1 MPYYIDSVPR
11 NLRKSDNLRA
21 PLWADDPA
29 SQWQRRVIPLDVLAP
44 TPESNSA
51 YMKWSSEA
59 IEDVHEQLEILNI
72 AHEVRGKF
80 AAFNLPYLALPT
92 QTEPHTALEV
102 FIRTNTSAE
111 PLGDYDIVVALAEA
125 STGESLHDFVAK
137 VEQASPAAS
146 RYYPSE
152 DLALPAA
159 ALLQRRVAGKS
170 TYLSAGFASQLIE
183 NWDKYQVGVDRA
195 VDFFEQERIFDANRL
210 PTDVVV
216 PVLVALW
223 AEAPEG
229 GDAEGRARSTLR
241 KYMWRAFFT
250 RRYERSTGTRAL
262 VDYNELRAYVASA
275 SAPVPAIFNDEANPL
290 PEIAELMEAGWPKKK
305 DRLGRAILAL
315 SLRHDGL
322 DLADGSQAN
331 VGNLSKRE
339 YHHLF
344 PAAHLKGKDVP
355 DGKIYRALNCAL
367 VSWQTNRAISS
378 KEPEK
383 YLAEREIE
391 DGPTRD
397 QIMDRLSTHLIPYQ
411 QMVANNYDAFLEK
424 RGEMVRT
431 EMLKLCN

>member
-1 MPYYIDSVPR
+1 
-11 NLRKSDNLRA
+11 
-21 PLWADDPA
+21 
-29 SQWQRRVIPLDVLAP
+29 
-44 TPESNSA
+44 
-51 YMKWSSEA
+51 MKWSSEA

-72 AHEVRGKF
+72 THEVRGKF

-111 PLGDYDIVVALAEA
+111 PLGEYDIVVALAEA

-152 DLALPAA
+152 DLALAAA

-229 GDAEGRARSTLR
+229 GDAEGRARSILR

-367 VSWQTNRAISS
+367 VSWQTNRTISS

-431 EMLKLCN
+431 EMLELCN

>member
-1 MPYYIDSVPR
+1 MPYFIDSVPR
-11 NLRKSDNLRA
+11 RRRKNYDVRL
-21 PLWADDPA
+21 PMWADNHA
-29 SQWQRRVIPLDVLAP
+29 SQWQRRMIPLDLLAP
-44 TPESNSA
+44 NQEGIDA
-51 YMKWSSEA
+51 YMKWANEA
-59 IEDVHEQLEILNI
+59 IEDVHEQLEILNVT
-72 AHEVRGKF
+72 HGVRGKF

-111 PLGDYDIVVALAEA
+111 PLSDYDIVVALAEA

-137 VEQASPAAS
+137 VEQASPAAA
-146 RYYPSE
+146 RYYPPE
-152 DLALPAA
+152 DLALAAA

-170 TYLSAGFASQLIE
+170 TYLSDVFPSQLIE
-183 NWDKYQVGVDRA
+183 NWDKYQVGVKRA
-195 VDFFEQERIFDANRL
+195 VAFLEQERIFDANRL

-216 PVLVALW
+216 PVLVTLW

-229 GDAEGRARSTLR
+229 GDAEGRARSILR

-262 VDYNELRAYVASA
+262 ADYNELREYIASA
-275 SAPVPAIFNDEANPL
+275 SAPVPAIFDDDANPL
-290 PEIAELMEAGWPKKK
+290 PAIAELMEAGWPKKK

-315 SLRHDGL
+315 SLKHDGL

-331 VGNLSKRE
+331 VGNLSERE

-367 VSWQTNRAISS
+367 VSWKTNRTISS

-391 DGPTRD
+391 DGPTKE
-397 QIMDRLSTHLIPYQ
+397 QIKDRLSSHLIPYKE
-411 QMVANNYDAFLEK
+411 MVANDYDAFLEK
-424 RGEMVRT
+424 RGEMVQT
-431 EMLKLCN
+431 EMLKLFS